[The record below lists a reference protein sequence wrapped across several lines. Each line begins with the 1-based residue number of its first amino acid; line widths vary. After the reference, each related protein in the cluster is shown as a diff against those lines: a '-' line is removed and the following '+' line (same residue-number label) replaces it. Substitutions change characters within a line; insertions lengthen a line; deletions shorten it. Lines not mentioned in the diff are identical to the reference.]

1 MNNDVIKGEWN
12 LVKGKI
18 KEKWGQLTDDDIT
31 QINGKR
37 DQLLGKLQKK
47 YGYTKQN
54 AEEEL
59 DQWETNYS
67 SKNRI
72 GSDLEEDDNLN
83 DIDSE
88 EDDELK
94 DTELDDNRDITNI
107 RKNK

>member
-1 MNNDVIKGEWN
+1 MNKDILKGDWN

-18 KEKWGQLTDDDIT
+18 KEKWGELTDDDIT

-47 YGYTKQN
+47 YGITKQN

-59 DQWETNYS
+59 DQWEKNYS

-72 GSDLEEDDNLN
+72 DSDLEDD
-83 DIDSE
+83 
-88 EDDELK
+88 
-94 DTELDDNRDITNI
+94 RDIRNT
-107 RKNK
+107 RKNR